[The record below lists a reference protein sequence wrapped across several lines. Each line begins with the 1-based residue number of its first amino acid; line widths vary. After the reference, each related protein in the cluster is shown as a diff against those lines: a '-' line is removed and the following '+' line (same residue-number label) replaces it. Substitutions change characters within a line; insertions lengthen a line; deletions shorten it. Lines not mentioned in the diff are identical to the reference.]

1 MKDVVECLPFELLD
15 HENIPATT
23 YKLTGTIRNK
33 VFNYKQAV
41 ESIQLDQKQ
50 PQNDDIYPCNYENS
64 EFYGTDHQV
73 IRLNN
78 PFTKGPNFR
87 ELQSLNHFVTLYV
100 KKEIDHAIEKFA

>member
-1 MKDVVECLPFELLD
+1 MFSLFLDWQRWTTIDINVTKIFQMKDVVECLPFELLD

-50 PQNDDIYPCNYENS
+50 P
-64 EFYGTDHQV
+64 
-73 IRLNN
+73 
-78 PFTKGPNFR
+78 
-87 ELQSLNHFVTLYV
+87 
-100 KKEIDHAIEKFA
+100 

>member
-1 MKDVVECLPFELLD
+1 MFSLFLDWHRWTTIDINVAKIFQMKDVVECLPFELLD

-50 PQNDDIYPCNYENS
+50 PQNDDIYPWNYENS

-78 PFTKGPNFR
+78 HRGSAFDQK
-87 ELQSLNHFVTLYV
+87 
-100 KKEIDHAIEKFA
+100 